1 MTHDDTINLL
11 PSYPWINNP
20 HNKKKSRCTKSR
32 WLYFTPG
39 VTLTIPTPW
48 KAAKLECKEARFIVQ
63 GSRKGHPFLPGHHL
77 QSEVLQSPEY
87 QKDSLV
93 FWLPQEPFAP
103 QARDNSA
110 RDLWKLQSPKSTWLR
125 GAGGSIYDIRYI
137 NSKEQSDPH
146 IRVMSSRLGLGD
158 WDKEI
163 CFSYFLPKVHQSN
176 HQMLPCA
183 HC

>member
-20 HNKKKSRCTKSR
+20 HNKKKKQVH
-32 WLYFTPG
+32 LLAPG

-77 QSEVLQSPEY
+77 QSEVLQSLEY

-103 QARDNSA
+103 QARDKKPETYGSCKAQN
-110 RDLWKLQSPKSTWLR
+110 RLR
-125 GAGGSIYDIRYI
+125 GYGGLEALFTI
-137 NSKEQSDPH
+137 SDT
-146 IRVMSSRLGLGD
+146 
-158 WDKEI
+158 
-163 CFSYFLPKVHQSN
+163 
-176 HQMLPCA
+176 
-183 HC
+183 

>member
-1 MTHDDTINLL
+1 M
-11 PSYPWINNP
+11 
-20 HNKKKSRCTKSR
+20 
-32 WLYFTPG
+32 
-39 VTLTIPTPW
+39 
-48 KAAKLECKEARFIVQ
+48 Q

-110 RDLWKLQSPKSTWLR
+110 RDLWKLQSPKSTTWLR
-125 GAGGSIYDIRYI
+125 WAGGFIYDIRYI

-146 IRVMSSRLGLGD
+146 IRLMSSRLGLGD
-158 WDKEI
+158 WDKRKFVSPISYQKSTSQTIKCCHAHIANRRIFRRRVAGRGLEI
-163 CFSYFLPKVHQSN
+163 ATSKLHVWQVLRHMTCIEGQPPHNKPLTTSAGKWLTSRV
-176 HQMLPCA
+176 
-183 HC
+183 

>member
-1 MTHDDTINLL
+1 MKNDDTINLL
-11 PSYPWINNP
+11 PPYPWINNP
-20 HNKKKSRCTKSR
+20 HNKKKAGAPNPAGYI
-32 WLYFTPG
+32 LPPG

-103 QARDNSA
+103 QARDKKPETYGS
-110 RDLWKLQSPKSTWLR
+110 WKAQNRLR
-125 GAGGSIYDIRYI
+125 GYGGLEALFTI
-137 NSKEQSDPH
+137 SDT
-146 IRVMSSRLGLGD
+146 
-158 WDKEI
+158 
-163 CFSYFLPKVHQSN
+163 
-176 HQMLPCA
+176 
-183 HC
+183 